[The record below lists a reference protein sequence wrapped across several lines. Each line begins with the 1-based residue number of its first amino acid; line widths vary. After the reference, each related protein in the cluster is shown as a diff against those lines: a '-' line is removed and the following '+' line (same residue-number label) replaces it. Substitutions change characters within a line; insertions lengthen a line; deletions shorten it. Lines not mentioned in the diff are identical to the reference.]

1 VLFGPAGV
9 GKSFVALDLA
19 QSIGLGNSWL
29 SFETT
34 TGSVMYVAAGEGG
47 TGLKYRIRAWK
58 AYNETVP
65 ENVAYGL
72 DPVQLHK
79 PASVSN
85 FVNGLEDAELQPDLI
100 IFDTLARCSVGI
112 DENSVEGMG
121 TAIQGIDRIR
131 DLTKACVM
139 VVHHSGKPDKE
150 GYSTYRGS
158 TALEGAADTMMQLVR
173 ERGSETRL
181 TLSCT
186 KQKDAQK
193 FFPIR
198 LRLEP
203 VTLTTG
209 TSAVPVRRVQI
220 P

>member
-1 VLFGPAGV
+1 V

-19 QSIGLGNSWL
+19 QSVGLGNSWMAYD
-29 SFETT
+29 TT
-34 TGSVMYVAAGEGG
+34 AGSVMYVAAGEGG
-47 TGLKYRIRAWK
+47 FGLKYRTRAWRI
-58 AYNETVP
+58 YNETQQ
-65 ENVAYGL
+65 ENIAFGL

-79 PASVSN
+79 PASVNN
-85 FVNGLEDAELQPDLI
+85 FLNGLEDAELQPDLI

-131 DLTKACVM
+131 ELTKACVM
-139 VVHHSGKPDKE
+139 VVHHSGKPDKD
-150 GYSTYRGS
+150 GYATYRGS

-173 ERGSETRL
+173 EKGSETRL
-181 TLSCT
+181 TLSCY
-186 KQKDAQK
+186 KQKDAVK

-198 LRLEP
+198 IKLET
-203 VTLTTG
+203 VTMTTG
-209 TSAVPVRRVQI
+209 ESAVPVRRVQI